1 MNRNNQKCPP
11 YNFRKKNYSS
21 LILGTVLAFS
31 ITLLAIPAQDAEA
44 LNCFSASHAKFL
56 GTVNNT
62 WSLAANWQSNSLPTP
77 GQSVCIG
84 DPNTNVEAE
93 LDVDFTIDNIELQTS
108 TGSTLSI
115 LQGSKLTITSNNAA
129 LSNRGVLT
137 NNGEL
142 ENLGNFNMVSNH
154 MPIFNNYGI
163 FTNGGFITNSP
174 DGHIIN
180 RGVVINGP
188 PPIGFIQNLGL
199 FTNYCESSVSNP
211 GTINNNIQT
220 SVFIGTNVLTGNPVI
235 TDHPHPNIEGTAIG
249 QCAGAQSFS
258 SNGDGVYSFGP
269 TMGVNPLT
277 NEFVVRGGF
286 GIDGKLVDVKNWY
299 TPYGWSVNPGN
310 HTFSLKIL
318 SDLGTEAVTGVQL
331 FTAPIGSWDA
341 NNPIWKIK
349 LDRKMGAPI
358 WNVKVVDEQNLIG
371 NVTYTAVE
379 IEEKYILVSI
389 TISDMQPSPV
399 NFAIGVRMIDDIGGM
414 NSNWF
419 NDGITVEDTYAYPQ
433 TSQNFED
440 KLSTSK
446 VCSQHEDPD
455 YRNSCVFEQKK
466 QLELLKALD
475 HVQKVTKNKL
485 VGNYES
491 IKENYDY
498 SVSEFEYMKSQDNL
512 ALNSGKINNEIYLD
526 FKSLVS

>member
-1 MNRNNQKCPP
+1 MIKTNQSPT
-11 YNFRKKNYSS
+11 KNYRIKNSSS
-21 LILGTVLAFS
+21 LILGVVLAFS

-44 LNCFSASHAKFL
+44 LNCFSTSHAKFL
-56 GTVNNT
+56 GTVNKT
-62 WSLAANWQSNSLPTP
+62 WSLPGNWFNSSLPAP

-93 LDVDFTIDNIELQTS
+93 LDIDFTVDNIELQTS
-108 TGSTLSI
+108 TGSTLTI

-154 MPIFNNYGI
+154 MPILYNYGT
-163 FTNGGFITNSP
+163 FTNGGFMTNSP
-174 DGHIIN
+174 DGHIVNHGII
-180 RGVVINGP
+180 INGP

-199 FTNYCESSVSNP
+199 FTNYCQSSVSNP

-249 QCAGAQSFS
+249 QCAGSQPFS

-277 NEFVVRGGF
+277 NEFVVKGGF
-286 GIDGKLVDVKNWY
+286 GIDGKVVDVRNWY
-299 TPYGWSVNPGN
+299 TPFGWSVTPGN
-310 HTFSLKIL
+310 HTFTLKIL
-318 SDLGTEAVTGVQL
+318 SDMGTEAVTGVQL

-358 WNVKVVDEQNLIG
+358 WNVDVIDKENLIG
-371 NVTYTAVE
+371 DVTYTAVE

-419 NDGITVEDTYAYPQ
+419 NDGIIVEDTYAYPK
-433 TSQNFED
+433 SGHNFED
-440 KLSTSK
+440 RISTDK
-446 VCSQHEDPD
+446 VCAQDGDPNN
-455 YRNSCVFEQKK
+455 RNSCVFEQKK
-466 QLELLKALD
+466 QFELTKAHD
-475 HVQKVTKNKL
+475 HFTKVTKNKL
-485 VGNYES
+485 AGNYES

-498 SVSEFEYMKSQDNL
+498 SVLEFDNVKSQTDPILGAENDVY
-512 ALNSGKINNEIYLD
+512 LN
-526 FKSLVS
+526 FKSIIS